1 MRPDI
6 VDLLSSPVPG
16 IVFLQGRKMK
26 ITRNQIRNIIKEAID
41 VLNIDSGEVLE
52 FGDSPNAIAPD
63 AAVEDIIRRLGI
75 RAVAAPGGYEVGDE
89 DFERLED
96 EVVGKRYTRKIKRM
110 VSTDAE
116 AERERLDKLLNRLS
130 DWAQGA
136 AAEYLADNPGTDIQ
150 DIAFDLAD
158 AWQFEFDEEEEEDL
172 LYYFD
177 SINDLKVYA
186 AESMG

>member
-1 MRPDI
+1 
-6 VDLLSSPVPG
+6 
-16 IVFLQGRKMK
+16 MK
-26 ITRNQIRNIIKEAID
+26 ITRNQIRSIIKEAID
-41 VLNIDSGEVLE
+41 VLNVDSGEVLE
-52 FGDSPNAIAPD
+52 FGDSPRAIAPD

-75 RAVAAPGGYEVGDE
+75 RAVAASDGYEVGDE

-96 EVVGKRYTRKIKRM
+96 EVLGKRYSRKAKRM
-110 VSTDAE
+110 ASTRSAEQE

-158 AWQFEFDEEEEEDL
+158 AWQFEFNEDEEEDL

-177 SINDLKVYA
+177 SINDLKIYA